1 MSVPVTE
8 RPRVSAATIPAQRAR
23 RGRGGTVAQKAAE
36 QSARKA
42 PTART
47 TAARSATG
55 WGAAT
60 VVQQRPTGTQ
70 KAYARRD
77 ERLRRL
83 AGGPAVRGATSGRA
97 QFVLLVMVLLGVGLV
112 ATLWLS
118 TAAAADSYRLQDAR
132 AAARL
137 LSSQSERLHREVA
150 SMESAPELARRA
162 SGIGMVAV
170 QDPARL
176 VVAADGTVTVVG
188 VPMPAKASAPPVPAA
203 PRPAQQP
210 AAQPGPASAPA
221 DATSQT
227 PTDQEAPVPVAGTA
241 AEQRGAA
248 VSGAAEAGAAG
259 TGAAGAGA
267 AGAGAAGAGATG
279 DPAATDPTA
288 ADTAGTGAAGPAA
301 DTATDGPPAIGAR
314 PAERT
319 GAGREGAGEDGNGA
333 GPTQP
338 AGTSARSGGD
348 AAESNSTNR
357 DTAGTGSRA
366 ATGAR
371 AGGTAS
377 GTG

>member
-23 RGRGGTVAQKAAE
+23 RGRGGSVAQKAAE

-47 TAARSATG
+47 PAARSATG

-176 VVAADGTVTVVG
+176 VVAPDGTVTVVG

-210 AAQPGPASAPA
+210 ASQPGPASAPA

-241 AEQRGAA
+241 AEQP
-248 VSGAAEAGAAG
+248 GAAE
-259 TGAAGAGA
+259 
-267 AGAGAAGAGATG
+267 AGAAGAGATG
-279 DPAATDPTA
+279 DPAATDPAA
-288 ADTAGTGAAGPAA
+288 ADTAGTAAAGPAA

-333 GPTQP
+333 GPAQP
-338 AGTSARSGGD
+338 SGTSARSGGN
-348 AAESNSTNR
+348 AAERDSTNR

-371 AGGTAS
+371 AGGTAA
-377 GTG
+377 GAG

>member
-23 RGRGGTVAQKAAE
+23 RGRGGGVAQQKAAE
-36 QSARKA
+36 QSARKST

-77 ERLRRL
+77 ERLRRQ

-176 VVAADGTVTVVG
+176 VVAPDGTVAVVG

-203 PRPAQQP
+203 PRPAQP
-210 AAQPGPASAPA
+210 AAEPDPAASAPA

-227 PTDQEAPVPVAGTA
+227 PGDQEAPAPAAGAA
-241 AEQRGAA
+241 AEQPDSAGAA
-248 VSGAAEAGAAG
+248 AADPAGTNPAATGGAG
-259 TGAAGAGA
+259 TGA
-267 AGAGAAGAGATG
+267 
-279 DPAATDPTA
+279 P
-288 ADTAGTGAAGPAA
+288 ADT
-301 DTATDGPPAIGAR
+301 TAEGPPAIGAP

-319 GAGREGAGEDGNGA
+319 GAGQEGAGEDGNGA
-333 GPTQP
+333 GPAETS
-338 AGTSARSGGD
+338 GTSARSGGNTTG
-348 AAESNSTNR
+348 SNSTNG

-371 AGGTAS
+371 AGATAT